1 MHILALGPLA
11 LEKSYL
17 EVTEPTEILTRPTG
31 FLGFFRELG
40 AVEVDWPPLSL
51 CTNKVIFSVV
61 WGKSAKLK
69 DSHHMQQASVIF
81 FEEVLAYSLSSIKIS
96 T

>member
-1 MHILALGPLA
+1 MLLTYSVSRIKYVRYEIEP
-11 LEKSYL
+11 YL

-61 WGKSAKLK
+61 
-69 DSHHMQQASVIF
+69 
-81 FEEVLAYSLSSIKIS
+81 
-96 T
+96 